1 MKGSQQARLGGILL
15 PLLLLFSQPAYAE
28 SFEVADAQV
37 TLQDGI
43 YHLNSTIRY
52 PLGSELTE
60 ALHQGVVIPIK
71 VIVEVYRLNR
81 YLPKTEIAFLKQR
94 YELRFHALTRQ
105 YVVTNHNS
113 SVSDNYSSLAHALQR
128 LGEIKN
134 LPIIDQNLLEERAE
148 YRLRIRAAINTGQ
161 LAIPLRLTS
170 YFYGPWRNES
180 EWWDLPLKAAV
191 NHKP

>member
-1 MKGSQQARLGGILL
+1 MKMSQQTRLGGILL
-15 PLLLLFSQPAYAE
+15 PLLLLFSQPSYAE
-28 SFEVADAQV
+28 NFEVTDAQV

-43 YHLNSTIRY
+43 YQLSSTIRY

-71 VIVEVYRLNR
+71 VIVEVYTPNR
-81 YLPKTEIAFLKQR
+81 YLPETEVAFLKQR

-113 SVSDNYSSLAHALQR
+113 GVNNNYGSLAHALQH

-134 LPIIDQNLLEERAE
+134 LPIIDQNLLKEGVE

-180 EWWDLPLKAAV
+180 EWWDLPLKEEAD
-191 NHKP
+191 HKP

>member
-15 PLLLLFSQPAYAE
+15 PLLLLLSQPAYAE
-28 SFEVADAQV
+28 SFEVTDAQV

-43 YHLNSTIRY
+43 YHLSSTIRY

-113 SVSDNYSSLAHALQR
+113 SVSDNYSSLAHALQH

-134 LPIIDQNLLEERAE
+134 LPVIDQNLLEERAE

-180 EWWDLPLKAAV
+180 EWWDLPLKE
-191 NHKP
+191 PLPPS